1 MKNKLSP
8 SWILGLLAGVV
19 LTLMINFNSNLSKI
33 TSPIFASW
41 TAHGIGML
49 TALLIVYLNTF
60 LNKNK
65 KEVST
70 TKNIPLLSYFGGL
83 PGAFTVILAV
93 IAVNSNLGLSGT
105 LSLML
110 VGQIIFG
117 IFSDIFGL
125 FGTTRKFINIK
136 DIIVILLI
144 LTGSWLII
152 NFRT

>member
-1 MKNKLSP
+1 MKSTLSP

-19 LTLMINFNSNLSKI
+19 LTLMINFNSHLAKI
-33 TSPIFASW
+33 TSPLFASW
-41 TAHGIGML
+41 TAHGIGTL
-49 TALLIVYLNTF
+49 TAILIIYLNSIV
-60 LNKNK
+60 NKIEKEPLK
-65 KEVST
+65 K
-70 TKNIPLLSYFGGL
+70 IPLWSYFGGI

-93 IAVNSNLGLSGT
+93 IAVNTTLGLSGT

-117 IFSDIFGL
+117 IFSDLFGL
-125 FGTTRKFINIK
+125 FGTTKKSVNLK
-136 DIIVILLI
+136 DFFVIFLI